1 MKNVIKKEEK
11 NKKTTKYYSKKKK
24 KTTKQESFKN
34 TIKRRAYEHQL
45 SLAIEHQAP
54 WL

>member
-24 KTTKQESFKN
+24 K
-34 TIKRRAYEHQL
+34 QL
-45 SLAIEHQAP
+45 SRKVSKTQSKDALMNINFP
-54 WL
+54 